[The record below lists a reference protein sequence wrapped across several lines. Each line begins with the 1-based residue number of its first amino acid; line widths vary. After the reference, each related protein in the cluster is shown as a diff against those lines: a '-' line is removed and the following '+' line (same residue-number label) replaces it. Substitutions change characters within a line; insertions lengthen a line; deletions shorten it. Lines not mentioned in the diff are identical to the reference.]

1 MLPIL
6 MLVSTMVVFGDMD
19 SQLSELPLLPLK
31 LQHPLL
37 RLKQERSVK
46 LMLTLTQRPTPTIL
60 PMDFITHMLTLMPSH
75 TPMDMPDIHMLE
87 LMLEPMLE
95 PMVLTHTLL
104 DITDIAMLSPSPL
117 RLKSLLLRLK
127 PGRSVMPMPKLTQ
140 LSLLLPPLSHTLLS
154 PTLSHMPPTEPML
167 GMDIH
172 MPMDLDTPH
181 MDTPTLDML
190 DSDIMEDRNLPP
202 SFVCNFKELN
212 PKSYFG

>member
-1 MLPIL
+1 
-6 MLVSTMVVFGDMD
+6 MLVSIMVVFGDMD
-19 SQLSELPLLPLK
+19 SQLSELLLLPLK
-31 LQHPLL
+31 LQLPLL

-46 LMLTLTQRPTPTIL
+46 LMLTLIQRLTHTIL
-60 PMDFITHMLTLMPSH
+60 PMDFITH
-75 TPMDMPDIHMLE
+75 MPDIHMLE

-95 PMVLTHTLL
+95 SMVLTHTHL
-104 DITDIAMLSPSPL
+104 DIMDILMLSPSPL
-117 RLKSLLLRLK
+117 RLKSPLLRLK
-127 PGRSVMPMPKLTQ
+127 PGRSVMLRLTQ

-167 GMDIH
+167 GTDIH

-190 DSDIMEDRNLPP
+190 DSDIMDLDITEDKNLPP
-202 SFVCNFKELN
+202 SFVSNFKEHN